1 MMQPPYPLVALKTLT
16 EERRQTPGG
25 GSVALG
31 AVMAQG
37 GAKKTI
43 RQLRQE
49 RGWTQETLARRL
61 GAGQTAVS
69 AWERGERMPR
79 QRSILRL
86 ADVFGVP
93 VEAIAFGPAEQETQD
108 GP

>member
-1 MMQPPYPLVALKTLT
+1 
-16 EERRQTPGG
+16 
-25 GSVALG
+25 
-31 AVMAQG
+31 MAQG

-69 AWERGERMPR
+69 AWERGERVPR
-79 QRSILRL
+79 QRYLLRL
-86 ADVFGVP
+86 ADLFGIS
-93 VEAIAFGPAEQETQD
+93 VEVITLGPADQPPQD
-108 GP
+108 RP